1 MNIQPTTVP
10 AGLPKKLEAFVK
22 EALPAKFLARYK
34 TDVRAFAGLDSE
46 AFEKTSYDS
55 LALELVRRL
64 DLSAATEIRIAAVPG
79 KKPGVI
85 YRRNQHPECFR
96 VPARAKRAKAA

>member
-55 LALELVRRL
+55 LARELVSRL
-64 DLSAATEIRIAAVPG
+64 DLSAASEIRFAASPE
-79 KKPGVI
+79 KPGMI
-85 YRRNQHPECFR
+85 YRRDRAPEQFHYGSR
-96 VPARAKRAKAA
+96 KA

>member
-34 TDVRAFAGLDSE
+34 TDVRAFVGLDSE
-46 AFEKTSYDS
+46 AFEKTRYHS

-64 DLSAATEIRIAAVPG
+64 DLRAAEEIRFAASPE
-79 KKPGVI
+79 KPGLQLAI
-85 YRRNQHPECFR
+85 SSRNRHGVDNE
-96 VPARAKRAKAA
+96 